1 MRLNGI
7 LIALLLIFVLVSCNS
22 FNEMNQTDEAQLV
35 DPTDTPAAETA
46 KVAMIVAPEQVD
58 CVGVA
63 EQKCYRVKFDLQEDW
78 QLFYDQIEGFEHQEG
93 YRYTLLVE
101 KLEVLDPPA
110 DGSAFRYVLVEVLE
124 QEEVGVMESG
134 MLDSNTT
141 WLLTGYGDPQGLNGV
156 LQKVRV
162 AFQYDPAE
170 GMVSGTAGCNR
181 YFGDA
186 TVNQDEGTITL
197 GALGM
202 TRMACQ
208 ESVNQQEAAFIGILE
223 KVSRFEV
230 QGEQLLLATEDG
242 QVLMFQ
248 AEVSE

>member
-7 LIALLLIFVLVSCNS
+7 LIALLLLFVLVSCNS
-22 FNEMNQTDEAQLV
+22 FNEMDLTDEAQLV
-35 DPTDTPAAETA
+35 DAANTPAAESV

-63 EQKCYRVKFDLQEDW
+63 EQKCYRVKFDPEEDW
-78 QLFYDQIEGFEHQEG
+78 QLFYDQIEGFEHREG

-110 DGSAFRYVLVEVLE
+110 DGSAFRYMLVEVLE

-134 MLDSNTT
+134 ELDSTT
-141 WLLTGYGDPQGLNGV
+141 WLLTGYGDPQALNGM
-156 LQKVRV
+156 LEKVRV

-186 TVNQDEGTITL
+186 AVNQDLGTITL

>member
-1 MRLNGI
+1 MRLNGV
-7 LIALLLIFVLVSCNS
+7 LIALLLLFVVVSCNGY
-22 FNEMNQTDEAQLV
+22 NEMNRTDEAQLV
-35 DPTDTPAAETA
+35 EPSDTPAAESV

-63 EQKCYRVKFDLQEDW
+63 EQKCYQVKFDPDEDW
-78 QLFYDQIEGFEHQEG
+78 QLFYDQIEGFEYQEG

-101 KLEVLDPPA
+101 KLDVLDPPA
-110 DGSAFRYVLVEVLE
+110 DSSAFRYMLVEVLE
-124 QEEVGVMESG
+124 QEETGIMESG
-134 MLDSNTT
+134 VLDNTT
-141 WLLTGYGDPQGLNGV
+141 WLLTGYGDPQALNGV
-156 LQKVRV
+156 LEKVRV
-162 AFQYDPAE
+162 AFQYDAAE

-186 TVNQDEGTITL
+186 AVNQDEGTITF

-202 TRMACQ
+202 TRIACQ

-223 KVSRFEV
+223 KVNHFEV

-242 QVLMFQ
+242 QVLVFQ